1 MQLRNKGKKV
11 ITLQNISLAFGERI
25 IFDDVTWTIGHRD
38 RIGLVGDNG
47 AGKTTLFRAVLGEQE
62 VDEGRIIISGRNKK
76 NIGYLPQDV
85 AELPPLL
92 LLDFLKRKSGIAEVE
107 ETVRQCEEHL
117 AHLRPDH
124 VSYDEVLKSY
134 EQAMQRFHWLD
145 GYAFDARAKQMLQG
159 FGFREDDFLK
169 NCADFSG
176 GWKMR
181 ILLSVILLAAPEIML
196 LDEPT
201 NHLDTESMEWLESC
215 LKDYQGCL
223 IAISHD
229 HMFLDK
235 MVEQI
240 AELSRG
246 KIHLFRGNYS
256 DYQQEK
262 EKRRELRE
270 KTIIRQQEEIERIE
284 QFVER
289 FRYKATKASQVQSR
303 LKMLEKMDIIKEDAG
318 NRTIA
323 IRFPPCEKSGK
334 DVLRLENIRKDYGPL
349 HVLRDIDLNLYR
361 GEKVAFV
368 GVNGAGKSTLFRL
381 MAGVE
386 EPVSGS
392 ITRGLNVKMA
402 FFSQESAVNLSYDHH
417 VWAEVQSVP
426 SKAND
431 QERRNLLGAFLFS
444 GDDIYKPVSVL
455 SGGEK
460 SRLILLKILLQ
471 GSNFLVLDEPTN
483 HLDLKT
489 KEIFQDAL
497 LQYEGTLAIVSHD
510 RYFLDRLVTRVIEL
524 KDGGTIE
531 YGGDYS
537 YFIEKRRE
545 NQLLLKEEGQKQA
558 ALNGEEKEEDA
569 PGYKTRE
576 VRRREAEERNRLS
589 RNLKP
594 LKEKLVSLE
603 AEIARLEA
611 LQNDY
616 ETELCLPDIHLRP
629 DRIRN
634 INAEM
639 KTISRELEDH
649 YGKWAELVEQIDAE
663 TKNGAG

>member
-1 MQLRNKGKKV
+1 MIN
-11 ITLQNISLAFGERI
+11 LQNISLSFGERV
-25 IFDDVTWTIGHRD
+25 IFDNIAWVIGDKD
-38 RIGLVGDNG
+38 RTGLVGDNG
-47 AGKTTLFRAVLGEQE
+47 AGKTTLFRAILGEQE
-62 VDEGRIIISGRNKK
+62 PDEGRVLFSGKDRK

-85 AELPPLL
+85 AELDPLPL
-92 LLDFLKRKSGIAEVE
+92 MDYLRYKSGITGVE
-107 ETVRQCEEHL
+107 ENVRQCEEYL
-117 AHLRPDH
+117 ARLRPEH
-124 VSYDEVLKSY
+124 VSYDEVLKNY
-134 EQAMQRFHWLD
+134 EQAMQRFQCMD
-145 GYAFDARAKQMLQG
+145 GYVFDAKAKQMLRG
-159 FGFREDDFLK
+159 FGFREEDFVK
-169 NCADFSG
+169 NCAEFSG

-181 ILLSVILLAAPEIML
+181 ILLSVILLAAPAIML

-201 NHLDTESMEWLESC
+201 NHLDTESMEWLESY

-223 IAISHD
+223 LAISHD

-235 MVEQI
+235 TVRQI
-240 AELSRG
+240 AELSSG
-246 KIHLFRGNYS
+246 KVYLFRGNYS

-270 KTIIRQQEEIERIE
+270 KTIIRQQEEIGRIE

-303 LKMLEKMDIIKEDAG
+303 LKMLEKMDVIHEEGDR
-318 NRTIA
+318 RTVA
-323 IRFPPCEKSGK
+323 IHFPPCEKSGK
-334 DVLRLENIRKDYGPL
+334 DVLSLAGLRKDYGSL
-349 HVLRDIDLNLYR
+349 RVLQDIDLNLYR

-386 EPVSGS
+386 EPTSGEV
-392 ITRGLNVKMA
+392 TAGLNVRMA
-402 FFSQESAVNLSYDHH
+402 FFSQESAANLHYDHH
-417 VWAEVQSVP
+417 VWAEVQSVS

-460 SRLILLKILLQ
+460 SRLTLLKILLQ

-489 KEIFQDAL
+489 KEIFQNAL

-510 RYFLDRLVTRVIEL
+510 RYFLDRLATRVIEL
-524 KDGGTIE
+524 SGGRAVE

-537 YFIEKRRE
+537 YFIEKRRT
-545 NQLLLKEEGQKQA
+545 NQLFLKGEGLKENKTDTDQG
-558 ALNGEEKEEDA
+558 DS

-594 LKEKLVSLE
+594 LREKLAFLE
-603 AEIARLEA
+603 AEIARLEG
-611 LQNDY
+611 LLNDY
-616 ETELCLPDIHLRP
+616 ETELCQPDMHTRP

-634 INAEM
+634 VTLEI
-639 KTISRELEDH
+639 KTLRRQLEERYEGWTELM
-649 YGKWAELVEQIDAE
+649 GQIDAE
-663 TKNGAG
+663 TPKEET

>member
-1 MQLRNKGKKV
+1 MIN
-11 ITLQNISLAFGERI
+11 LQNISLFFGDRV
-25 IFDDVTWTIGHRD
+25 IFDQITWTIGDKD
-38 RIGLVGDNG
+38 RAGLVGDNG
-47 AGKTTLFRAVLGEQE
+47 AGKTTLFRAVLGVQE
-62 VDEGRIIISGRNKK
+62 VDEGRILISGRTKN

-85 AELPPLL
+85 AELPPLP
-92 LLDFLKRKSGIAEVE
+92 LLDYLRGKSGITQAE

-124 VSYDEVLKSY
+124 VSYDEILKNY
-134 EQAMQRFHWLD
+134 EQAVQHFHLLD
-145 GYAFDARAKQMLQG
+145 GYAFEAKAKQMLQG
-159 FGFREDDFLK
+159 FGFREDDFVK
-169 NCADFSG
+169 SCADFSG

-181 ILLSVILLAAPEIML
+181 ILLSVILLASPPLML

-201 NHLDTESMEWLESC
+201 NHLDTESMEWLESY

-223 IAISHD
+223 ITISHD
-229 HMFLDK
+229 QMFLDK
-235 MVEQI
+235 MVDQI
-240 AELSRG
+240 AELSHG
-246 KIHLFRGNYS
+246 KIYLFRGNYT
-256 DYQQEK
+256 DYRKEK
-262 EKRRELRE
+262 EKRQELQE
-270 KTIIRQQEEIERIE
+270 KTIIRQQEEIKRIE

-303 LKMLEKMDIIKEDAG
+303 LKMLEKMDILHRETD
-318 NRTIA
+318 NRGIA
-323 IRFPPCEKSGK
+323 IHFPPCEKSGK
-334 DVLRLENIRKDYGPL
+334 DVLRLTGIRKDYGL
-349 HVLRDIDLNLYR
+349 LNVLQSIDLNLYR

-386 EPVSGS
+386 EPTAGV
-392 ITRGLNVKMA
+392 ITVGLNVKMA
-402 FFSQESAVNLSYDHH
+402 FFSQESAANLNYDHH
-417 VWAEVQSVP
+417 VWMEVQSVP

-444 GDDIYKPVSVL
+444 GEDIYKPISVL

-460 SRLILLKILLQ
+460 SRLVLLKILLQ

-489 KEIFQDAL
+489 REIFQDAL

-510 RYFLDRLVTRVIEL
+510 RYFLDRLITRVIEI
-524 KDGGTIE
+524 KGGQAIE

-545 NQLLLKEEGQKQA
+545 NQLLLKEETLKHNKMGADQ
-558 ALNGEEKEEDA
+558 GIDDSS
-569 PGYKTRE
+569 GYKTRE
-576 VRRREAEERNRLS
+576 ARRREAEERNRLG

-594 LKEKLVSLE
+594 MREKLVVLE
-603 AEIARLEA
+603 ADIARLEA
-611 LQNDY
+611 RQNDC
-616 ETELCLPDIHLRP
+616 ETELCQPDIHARP

-634 INAEM
+634 LSLEI
-639 KTISRELEDH
+639 KTIRQQLEDR
-649 YGKWAELVEQIDAE
+649 YGKWAELLEQIDA
-663 TKNGAG
+663 AG

>member
-1 MQLRNKGKKV
+1 MIN
-11 ITLQNISLAFGERI
+11 LQNISLSFGGRV
-25 IFDDVTWTIGHRD
+25 IFDDITWMIGD
-38 RIGLVGDNG
+38 KNRIGLVGDNG
-47 AGKTTLFRAVLGEQE
+47 VGKTTLFRAILGDQE
-62 VDEGRIIISGRNKK
+62 PDEGRIIISGKNKK

-85 AELPPLL
+85 TELAPLPL
-92 LLDFLKRKSGIAEVE
+92 MDYLRDKSGITGVE
-107 ETVRQCEEHL
+107 ENVRQCEEYL
-117 AHLRPDH
+117 ALLRPEH
-124 VSYDEVLKSY
+124 VSYDEALKNY
-134 EQAMQRFHWLD
+134 EQAMQRFQWMD
-145 GYAFDARAKQMLQG
+145 GYAFDAKAKQMLRG
-159 FGFREDDFLK
+159 FGFREDDFVK
-169 NCADFSG
+169 NCTEFSG

-181 ILLSVILLAAPEIML
+181 ILLSVILLASPAIML

-201 NHLDTESMEWLESC
+201 NHLDTESMEWLESY
-215 LKDYQGCL
+215 LKNYQGCL

-235 MVEQI
+235 VDQI
-240 AELSRG
+240 AELSQG
-246 KIHLFRGNYS
+246 KVYLFQGNYT

-303 LKMLEKMDIIKEDAG
+303 LKMLEKMDIIHEESGK
-318 NRTIA
+318 RVVA

-334 DVLRLENIRKDYGPL
+334 NVLSLTDIRKDYDSL
-349 HVLRDIDLNLYR
+349 RVLQGIDLNLYR

-381 MAGVE
+381 MADVE
-386 EPVSGS
+386 EPTSGAV
-392 ITRGLNVKMA
+392 TMGLNVKMS
-402 FFSQESAVNLSYDHH
+402 FFSQESAANLNYDHH
-417 VWAEVQSVP
+417 VWTEVKSVS

-460 SRLILLKILLQ
+460 SRLTLLKILLQ

-489 KEIFQDAL
+489 KEIFQNAL

-510 RYFLDRLVTRVIEL
+510 RYFLDHLATRVIEL
-524 KDGGTIE
+524 SDGKTIE
-531 YGGDYS
+531 YSGDYS

-545 NQLLLKEEGQKQA
+545 NQLFLKEEKLKQDKA
-558 ALNGEEKEEDA
+558 DTDDQTGEDY
-569 PGYKTRE
+569 PGYKTRDI
-576 VRRREAEERNRLS
+576 RRREAEERNRLS

-594 LKEKLVSLE
+594 LREKLALLE
-603 AEIARLEA
+603 QEIAHLEA

-616 ETELCLPDIHLRP
+616 ETELCQPDIHTRP

-634 INAEM
+634 LTLEI
-639 KTISRELEDH
+639 KTISQQLEDR
-649 YGKWAELVEQIDAE
+649 YEGWTELMEQIDMEQIDAA
-663 TKNGAG
+663 TQKDAT